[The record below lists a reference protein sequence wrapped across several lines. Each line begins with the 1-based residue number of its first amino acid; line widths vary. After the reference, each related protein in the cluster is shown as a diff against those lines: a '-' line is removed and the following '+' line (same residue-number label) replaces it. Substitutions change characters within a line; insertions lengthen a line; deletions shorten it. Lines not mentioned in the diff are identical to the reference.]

1 MHLQEPQYSDGDIA
15 QKLLEYEVEKRS
27 AFVLGLLA
35 LKRLSVF
42 PPEDKCSLCLNTHIN
57 SKDESGGKPDI
68 STDTLFPPPQVRLL
82 ENIIAWKSIWIL
94 TYLKPMRRNFDYE
107 GFDEKV
113 VSYNVWLLPFLLFHC
128 LNQIHHL
135 RVKDKP
141 SFGKSVNHCIVHFP
155 IWLYTH
161 FLHSI
166 EKSKYL
172 IQVTLF
178 RIAKYHTR
186 IRHYIL
192 LYVYIC
198 HLHPDTFSLLWAAYH
213 IIPSVENN
221 VEIFSVK
228 RIHILVTVTKYAGP
242 TSLNAAVTVAGT
254 GDCGCGWLQ
263 FQALLSL
270 EPAFDFKR
278 FKAVCMIVSKRCQP
292 LTTAKAVFAGRS
304 GETSKALKQPQSN
317 LCSPDN
323 SSSSSNLVGFSR
335 HREFEISS
343 DLVGARFEKVRQ
355 RSELGLKSLT

>member
-1 MHLQEPQYSDGDIA
+1 M
-15 QKLLEYEVEKRS
+15 
-27 AFVLGLLA
+27 
-35 LKRLSVF
+35 
-42 PPEDKCSLCLNTHIN
+42 
-57 SKDESGGKPDI
+57 
-68 STDTLFPPPQVRLL
+68 
-82 ENIIAWKSIWIL
+82 
-94 TYLKPMRRNFDYE
+94 
-107 GFDEKV
+107 
-113 VSYNVWLLPFLLFHC
+113 WLLPFLLFHC

-228 RIHILVTVTKYAGP
+228 RIHILVTVTKYA
-242 TSLNAAVTVAGT
+242 V
-254 GDCGCGWLQ
+254 
-263 FQALLSL
+263 
-270 EPAFDFKR
+270 
-278 FKAVCMIVSKRCQP
+278 MILHIDIYFIRTYKCKSCNKYFMDI
-292 LTTAKAVFAGRS
+292 TTFNNKQIMSITYYLVFSA
-304 GETSKALKQPQSN
+304 T
-317 LCSPDN
+317 
-323 SSSSSNLVGFSR
+323 
-335 HREFEISS
+335 
-343 DLVGARFEKVRQ
+343 
-355 RSELGLKSLT
+355 